1 MGLAIWKTEES
12 YKDLKYIVDE
22 FHEDVFT
29 ALKNPNWIN
38 CQDSACDGNLVKT
51 IVLQFCFPRQKKSLS
66 LSFSSE
72 VATSIWWTNGNFP
85 HDISL

>member
-12 YKDLKYIVDE
+12 YKDLKFIVDE
-22 FHEDVFT
+22 FDEDVFT

-51 IVLQFCFPRQKKSLS
+51 IFLQFCFPRQKKSLS
-66 LSFSSE
+66 LSFFLFRG
-72 VATSIWWTNGNFP
+72 GNKYLV
-85 HDISL
+85 DQWKLST